1 MNNIAVIEN
10 IIQILQ
16 YIKIIGPFPFT
27 PSPPKFMKNNH
38 IINFVTINDILYDK
52 QFGFRKGHS
61 TNHASITLVDKVA
74 RALDTRKIVVGV
86 YFDLRKAFDT
96 APHTIILD
104 KLYRMKIRENL
115 RCLIK
120 KYLEDRIQFVN
131 YNDHSSRTQPINI
144 GVPQGSTVNVS

>member
-61 TNHASITLVDKVA
+61 TNHAIITLVDKVA
-74 RALDTRKIVVGV
+74 RSC
-86 YFDLRKAFDT
+86 LRYK
-96 APHTIILD
+96 
-104 KLYRMKIRENL
+104 ENCGRGLL
-115 RCLIK
+115 RPPKGL
-120 KYLEDRIQFVN
+120 
-131 YNDHSSRTQPINI
+131 
-144 GVPQGSTVNVS
+144 